1 MRDDSIVKV
10 IFAAVWIGFALA
22 GPVLSRAKKKR
33 ERREKADMEDLETEL
48 RNAGGTPRPAAGTR
62 PRVVLRPRPAATD
75 SPPPSPAPPPPA
87 PGSLARYGMAE
98 DSPALEG
105 RSVAEVLRELE
116 ERRAARRTALE
127 REAAAKRAEA
137 EAARARAAA
146 EAAAKRAAE
155 EAAAREAEAAAAKAA
170 ATPAAPDPLAELL
183 AGKPG
188 ETRADALRR
197 AVLLHEI
204 LGRRGGRPVPVP

>member
-1 MRDDSIVKV
+1 MHDDSIVKV
-10 IFAAVWIGFALA
+10 VFAVVWIGFALA

-33 ERREKADMEDLETEL
+33 ERRQAADMEALETEL
-48 RNAGGTPRPAAGTR
+48 RNAGGATR
-62 PRVVLRPRPAATD
+62 PRAVLRPRPAAAD
-75 SPPPSPAPPPPA
+75 APPPSPAPPPA

-155 EAAAREAEAAAAKAA
+155 EAAAREAEAEAAKAA
-170 ATPAAPDPLAELL
+170 AAAAAADPLARLL
-183 AGKPG
+183 AGTPG